1 MDLDLSVIKA
11 VLANKGAFSFAKTEG
26 VQDVMF
32 RGNGVRAWKF
42 ISEHVVEHGQ
52 VPSLDFFYAKTGIEL
67 PDVEDNI
74 STLVTDFKKRA
85 LWSKTSAFHEKLKG
99 VLEGNEIDDVIPCVH
114 DFLNDVY
121 RSNVAAKKI
130 GNLLAL
136 GPEVMDLYR
145 RIKSGERGILT
156 PWDALNNMTLGF
168 WPGDFVVFVAR
179 MGVGKCVDEETLIP
193 DPDTGIYKR
202 IKDVVGSR
210 GRVFTR
216 DRYGVID
223 GVIPSAHLHTGKKEC
238 LEVTTRSGY
247 SVTVTPEHPF
257 SVVGGWLKAEELRV
271 GDAIESVKWMPEPR
285 MSNDDMEEDDIML
298 AAALLAEG
306 GLTTN
311 PPKFSNIDQEI
322 LSIVRRAVHRH
333 GCSLYK
339 HKGMNEST
347 WAIAIEDGQECV
359 RGACNPIRDFIERIG
374 IGYEKS
380 IDKTIPDFVF
390 SLSNR
395 LLSKFLGML
404 WSCDGSV
411 ESKNRL
417 SIGLGSKRMVYQ
429 IKRLLLRFG
438 ITGRIRKKIVR
449 GKFFSWEL
457 LVHSSCIFNFQSLI
471 ELIGDKRERLKAMRG
486 GTNRN
491 VDAVPLNDWLREKLE
506 DIFDGSDVKISDI
519 GKRLGWKSWFSR
531 RNVFQYDTISKRM
544 IGAIADVYGRD
555 DLLDLCIPYWDEVV
569 SIEPMGTKEVYDL
582 TVPGTH
588 CFVADGLVVHNTFA
602 MLMMARQ
609 AWMDGKKVLFVGTEM
624 NRITLAM
631 RFFALHFA
639 LPYQDFRHGQL
650 GDLVEERLDESIRLI
665 SSETGINVVGDDFDA
680 EINEIIMAVE
690 QTRPDIVF
698 VDGLYLVKNAGH
710 DRHTR
715 VSNTADD
722 LKRMAKRLSIPVIAS
737 TQFNREVGAN
747 TKTAVTAANIGIS
760 DVIGWDA
767 DVAIGQYQLDD
778 MKEDKVMGFRP
789 LKVREGI
796 GSDFFTE
803 WDFDEMSFK
812 QKATEEEVDKQYE
825 DSYDEIPGESV
836 ADRDWGSGE
845 GEELF

>member
-1 MDLDLSVIKA
+1 
-11 VLANKGAFSFAKTEG
+11 
-26 VQDVMF
+26 
-32 RGNGVRAWKF
+32 
-42 ISEHVVEHGQ
+42 
-52 VPSLDFFYAKTGIEL
+52 
-67 PDVEDNI
+67 
-74 STLVTDFKKRA
+74 
-85 LWSKTSAFHEKLKG
+85 
-99 VLEGNEIDDVIPCVH
+99 
-114 DFLNDVY
+114 
-121 RSNVAAKKI
+121 
-130 GNLLAL
+130 
-136 GPEVMDLYR
+136 
-145 RIKSGERGILT
+145 
-156 PWDALNNMTLGF
+156 
-168 WPGDFVVFVAR
+168 
-179 MGVGKCVDEETLIP
+179 
-193 DPDTGIYKR
+193 
-202 IKDVVGSR
+202 
-210 GRVFTR
+210 
-216 DRYGVID
+216 
-223 GVIPSAHLHTGKKEC
+223 
-238 LEVTTRSGY
+238 
-247 SVTVTPEHPF
+247 
-257 SVVGGWLKAEELRV
+257 
-271 GDAIESVKWMPEPR
+271 
-285 MSNDDMEEDDIML
+285 MSNDDMEEDDVML

-311 PPKFSNIDQEI
+311 PPKFSNTDQEI
-322 LSIVRRAVHRH
+322 LRIVRRAVHRH

-339 HKGMNEST
+339 HKGMDEST
-347 WAIAIEDGQECV
+347 WAIAIEDGQERA
-359 RGACNPIRDFIERIG
+359 RGVCNPIRDFIERIG

-395 LLSKFLGML
+395 LLSKFLGMF

-417 SIGLGSKRMVYQ
+417 SIGLGSKRMVCQ

-438 ITGRIRKKIVR
+438 ITGRVRKKIVR
-449 GKFFSWEL
+449 GKFFSWEF

-491 VDAVPLNDWLREKLE
+491 VDNVPLNDWLREKLE

-519 GKRLGWKSWFSR
+519 GKILGWKSWFSR
-531 RNVFQYDTISKRM
+531 RDVFQYDTISKRM

-569 SIEPMGTKEVYDL
+569 SIEPMGAKEVYDL

-650 GDLVEERLDESIRLI
+650 GDLVEEKLDESIRLI

-698 VDGLYLVKNAGH
+698 VDGLYLVKNAGY
-710 DRHTR
+710 DRHAR

-747 TKTAVTAANIGIS
+747 TKTAVSAANIGIS

-778 MKEDKVMGFRP
+778 MKEDKIMGFRP
-789 LKVREGI
+789 LKVREGV

-803 WDFDEMSFK
+803 WDFDEMSFR